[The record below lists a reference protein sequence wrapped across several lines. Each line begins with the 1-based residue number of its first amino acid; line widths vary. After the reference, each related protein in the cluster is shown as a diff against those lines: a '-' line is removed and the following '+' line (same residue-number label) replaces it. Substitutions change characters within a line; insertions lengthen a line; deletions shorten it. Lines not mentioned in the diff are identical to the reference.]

1 MLTGKQR
8 AALKALANEI
18 EPVIFVGKAGVT
30 DNVIKQ
36 ADDAL
41 TARELIKGTVQQ
53 SSPVCAREALET
65 ITEQTGA
72 EQVFSSGRKFVLYRP
87 RPKDPGIRV

>member
-8 AALKALANEI
+8 AALKSMANTI

-30 DNVIKQ
+30 NNVIKQ

-53 SSPVCAREALET
+53 SSPVEAREALMAIAEK
-65 ITEQTGA
+65 TGA
-72 EQVFSSGRKFVLYRP
+72 EQVLSAGRKFVLFRP